1 MLMEILAIDQDCL
14 ISYLNLYFDEIAE
27 IIRFLL
33 LSAFY
38 LSHLFKI
45 LDNSTENSIVF
56 DILNSHFVLGDLVSY
71 RSRNPSY

>member
-1 MLMEILAIDQDCL
+1 MLMEILAIGQDCL

-38 LSHLFKI
+38 LSRLFKI
-45 LDNSTENSIVF
+45 LENSIVF
-56 DILNSHFVLGDLVSY
+56 DILNSHFVRGDLVSY